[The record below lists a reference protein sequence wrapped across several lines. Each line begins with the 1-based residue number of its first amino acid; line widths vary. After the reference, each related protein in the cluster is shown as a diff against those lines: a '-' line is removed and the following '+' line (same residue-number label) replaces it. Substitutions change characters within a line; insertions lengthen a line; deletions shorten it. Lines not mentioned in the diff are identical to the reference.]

1 MRIEGREADSGW
13 RIADGKSRESALV
26 ISRKADGKSRESA
39 FAIAFLNLLLRII
52 RSPLSAI
59 RFASHYPLS
68 AIRIL
73 LLTFFAYG
81 AAAADND
88 YRLGAGDLIRVSVFG
103 APDLSAELRVSESGN
118 ITYPLVG
125 ALSVAGRS
133 PAQVEAMIGAHL
145 VEGGFVRDPQ
155 VSLLVVEYRSQQVSV
170 LGHVVKPGQ
179 YSLQSAS
186 TLLSLLAE
194 AGGPINEEAADF
206 ATIMRKDGTK
216 STVDLAALFNGDP
229 KQNAPVR
236 GGDTIYV
243 PRAPQFYVYGEVQ
256 KPGMYRLERN
266 MTVSRAISAG
276 GGLTARGS
284 ERRVVVKRRNP
295 KGEEETYSVKGSDL
309 LQADDVLLVKEG
321 FF

>member
-1 MRIEGREADSGW
+1 MRIEEKEADSGW
-13 RIADGKSRESALV
+13 RIADGK
-26 ISRKADGKSRESA
+26 KRESA
-39 FAIAFLNLLLRII
+39 FVTALLAAVRLIRLSAPRCRVAFLNLLSPTI
-52 RSPLSAI
+52 R
-59 RFASHYPLS
+59 YPLS
-68 AIRIL
+68 AIAFL
-73 LLTFFAYG
+73 LLTFPAS
-81 AAAADND
+81 AADND

-125 ALSVAGRS
+125 PLSVAGRS
-133 PAQVEAMIGAHL
+133 PAQVEAMISAHL
-145 VEGGFVRDPQ
+145 IEGGFVRDPQ

-194 AGGPINEEAADF
+194 AGGPINDEAADF
-206 ATIMRKDGTK
+206 ATIMRKDGSK

-284 ERRVVVKRRNP
+284 ERRVVVKRRNAN
-295 KGEEETYSVKGSDL
+295 GEEETYSVEGSDL

>member
-1 MRIEGREADSGW
+1 MRIDWLEADGGW
-13 RIADGKSRESALV
+13 RMADRKSARNAL
-26 ISRKADGKSRESA
+26 A
-39 FAIAFLNLLLRII
+39 LLLSVCIQFAKRLLTAPLRFLLAI
-52 RSPLSAI
+52 RYPLSAM
-59 RFASHYPLS
+59 RFASIRYPLS
-68 AIRIL
+68 AIAFL
-73 LLTFFAYG
+73 LVSLNAVS
-81 AAAADND
+81 AADPD
-88 YRLGAGDLIRVSVFG
+88 YRLGAGDLLRISVFG
-103 APDLSAELRVSESGN
+103 APDLSAEVRVSESGN
-118 ITYPLVG
+118 ITYPLIG
-125 ALSVAGRS
+125 QVAVSGRS
-133 PAQVEAMIGAHL
+133 PAQVEALIGAHL

-155 VSLLVVEYRSQQVSV
+155 VSLLVLEYRSQQVAV

-186 TLLSLLAE
+186 SVLSLLAE

-206 ATIMRKDGTK
+206 ATVMRKDGSK
-216 STVDLAALFNGDP
+216 VTVDLAKLFNGDP
-229 KQNAPVR
+229 KQNTPIR

-276 GGLTARGS
+276 GGLTSRGS
-284 ERRVVVKRRNP
+284 ERRVVIKRRDAQG
-295 KGEEETYSVKGSDL
+295 KEETYSVQGSDL

>member
-1 MRIEGREADSGW
+1 MLTRLEGDREWAIGDRQSPW
-13 RIADGKSRESALV
+13 HAFVTLMLVVIREVRS
-26 ISRKADGKSRESA
+26 
-39 FAIAFLNLLLRII
+39 FLTI
-52 RSPLSAI
+52 R
-59 RFASHYPLS
+59 YPLS
-68 AIRIL
+68 PIAFFPLRR
-73 LLTFFAYG
+73 LLTIPHRLSPIVFALLTINV
-81 AAAADND
+81 AAADND

-125 ALSVAGRS
+125 PLSVAGRS
-133 PAQVEAMIGAHL
+133 PAQVEAMISAHL
-145 VEGGFVRDPQ
+145 IEGGFVRDPQ

-194 AGGPINEEAADF
+194 AGGPINDEAADF
-206 ATIMRKDGTK
+206 ATIMRKDGSK

-284 ERRVVVKRRNP
+284 ERRVVVKRRNAN
-295 KGEEETYSVKGSDL
+295 GEEETYSVKGSDL